1 MKILFLHKEGS
12 MKFEDYIT
20 LCLKNPEF
28 KKYWDEEITNKENL
42 LTPLD
47 ESAIREVLNN
57 STEDD
62 LKDIITNK
70 GVKATVDIGTTIE
83 FY

>member
-28 KKYWDEEITNKENL
+28 KKYWDEEITNEENL
-42 LTPLD
+42 LTTLD
-47 ESAIREVLNN
+47 ESAI
-57 STEDD
+57 
-62 LKDIITNK
+62 
-70 GVKATVDIGTTIE
+70 
-83 FY
+83 